1 MFKTLTSYPFYK
13 FLEMNFNTTQ
23 QNQRNLILEPLSC
36 ILKLIILQHKQKG
49 TKISVSNNA
58 ILFNEPSL
66 SQGISRAIYGD
77 CREDLH
83 NLYYPILKCVQWYSH
98 EDPHFQYFYQECKKG
113 LQLLIDVY
121 DNNSTIHHTLSHYI
135 SIIEG
140 KENETY
146 TNEKINPI
154 IDALYE
160 IWTPGEINAIYDLL
174 MLIQKNKN
182 KDIYLKALE
191 DIVTSKE
198 LFINDLIQKISTSY

>member
-1 MFKTLTSYPFYK
+1 MLKTFTTYPFYK
-13 FLEMNFNTTQ
+13 FIDNHLNKQ
-23 QNQRNLILEPLSC
+23 QNQKNLILEPISC
-36 ILKLIILQHKQKG
+36 IMKLILLQYKQKG
-49 TKISVSNNA
+49 TKISVNNNA

-66 SQGISRAIYGD
+66 GQGFLRSIYGD

-83 NLYYPILKCVQWYSH
+83 NLYYPILRCVQWYSH
-98 EDPHFQYFYQECKKG
+98 EDPHFKYFYQECKKG
-113 LQLLIDVY
+113 LLLLIDVY

-140 KENETY
+140 NKDDNL
-146 TNEKINPI
+146 NDEKINPI
-154 IDALYE
+154 IDTLHE
-160 IWTPGEINAIYDLL
+160 IWSPGEINALYDLL

-198 LFINDLIQKISTSY
+198 SFINDYIQKISTTY

>member
-1 MFKTLTSYPFYK
+1 MLKTFTTYPFYK
-13 FLEMNFNTTQ
+13 FIDNHLNKQ
-23 QNQRNLILEPLSC
+23 QNQKNLILEPISC
-36 ILKLIILQHKQKG
+36 IMKLILLQYKQKG
-49 TKISVSNNA
+49 TKISVNNNA

-66 SQGISRAIYGD
+66 GQGFLRSIYGD

-83 NLYYPILKCVQWYSH
+83 NLYYPILRCVQWYSH
-98 EDPHFQYFYQECKKG
+98 EDPHFKYFYQECKKG

-140 KENETY
+140 NKDDNL
-146 TNEKINPI
+146 NDEKINPI
-154 IDALYE
+154 IDTLHE
-160 IWTPGEINAIYDLL
+160 IWSPGEINALYDLL

-198 LFINDLIQKISTSY
+198 SFINDYIQKISTTY

>member
-1 MFKTLTSYPFYK
+1 MLKAFTTYPFYK
-13 FLEMNFNTTQ
+13 FIDNHLNKQ
-23 QNQRNLILEPLSC
+23 QNQKNLILEPISC
-36 ILKLIILQHKQKG
+36 IMKLILLQYKQKG
-49 TKISVSNNA
+49 TKISVNNNA

-66 SQGISRAIYGD
+66 GQGFLRSMYGD

-83 NLYYPILKCVQWYSH
+83 NLYYPILRCVQWYSH
-98 EDPHFQYFYQECKKG
+98 EDPHFKYFYQECKKG

-140 KENETY
+140 NKDN
-146 TNEKINPI
+146 NLNDEKINPI
-154 IDALYE
+154 IDTLHE
-160 IWTPGEINAIYDLL
+160 IWSPGEINALYDLL

-198 LFINDLIQKISTSY
+198 SFINDYIQKISTTY

>member
-1 MFKTLTSYPFYK
+1 MFQTLSTYPFYK
-13 FLEMNFNTTQ
+13 FIDNHFNKQ
-23 QNQRNLILEPLSC
+23 LNQKNLILEPISC
-36 ILKLIILQHKQKG
+36 IMKVILLQHKQEGNKF
-49 TKISVSNNA
+49 SVNNNA

-66 SQGISRAIYGD
+66 GQGFLRSIYGD

-83 NLYYPILKCVQWYSH
+83 NLYYPILRCVQWYSH
-98 EDPHFQYFYQECKKG
+98 EDPHFKYFYQECKKG
-113 LQLLIDVY
+113 LLLLIDVY

-140 KENETY
+140 NKDDNL
-146 TNEKINPI
+146 NSEKINPI
-154 IDALYE
+154 IDTLHE
-160 IWTPGEINAIYDLL
+160 IWTPGEINASYDLL

-198 LFINDLIQKISTSY
+198 SFINDYIQKISTTY